1 MYEHIKVMKKIV
13 LTNIWG
19 TTGFTVQNLIHVF
32 KESSASS
39 ALKTE
44 KKHLMLQVW
53 KFVIS
58 MAQIFT
64 TFQHVLRVLQ
74 TSISSFTKF
83 FFLDSLVREEGE
95 DSSALFFFF
104 WNWKERPCLLRKMPK
119 LQASMGKFL
128 IKKAVLGVPGW
139 KNP

>member
-1 MYEHIKVMKKIV
+1 MYEHLKVMKKIV
-13 LTNIWG
+13 LTNISR
-19 TTGFTVQNLIHVF
+19 TTCFTVQNLIHVF

-95 DSSALFFFF
+95 ASSALFFFG
-104 WNWKERPCLLRKMPK
+104 NWKEWPCLLRKMPK
-119 LQASMGKFL
+119 LQVSMGKFL
-128 IKKAVLGVPGW
+128 IKKAVLGVPRW